1 MAANKIPFGEDPLDR
16 RHRAG
21 GLAEPC
27 PECGAR
33 PRPGD
38 NRCWFCE
45 SKRLPLAGF
54 EPVTG
59 KDAADPLG
67 ASYPPRSGLQ
77 FSLGTMLLVT
87 TLVAIC
93 LAIMMAAP
101 LLGIALSVIA
111 VGGLL
116 RTAIV
121 GSARI
126 RAGGRF
132 EFAEKIDE
140 FAVSSTVF
148 VTALVLGLST
158 TTVIAGC
165 VLFLTGVLA
174 EFVEP
179 FGLLYPIA
187 FLAAIPFA
195 VIAGIFVFAK
205 LYLTFDPAV
214 REQIAATP
222 EQQRLNQM
230 SGTVYR
236 HRPK

>member
-1 MAANKIPFGEDPLDR
+1 MAASKVPFGEDPLDW

-45 SKRLPLAGF
+45 CRLVTAGF
-54 EPVTG
+54 EPVALQKVEG
-59 KDAADPLG
+59 APDADH
-67 ASYPPRSGLQ
+67 ASNAGLQ
-77 FSLGTMLLVT
+77 FSIGTMLLVT

-93 LAIMMAAP
+93 LAITMAVP

-111 VGGLL
+111 VGGLV
-116 RTAIV
+116 RTAII

-132 EFAEKIDE
+132 ELAEKIDE
-140 FAVSSTVF
+140 FVISSTVF
-148 VTALVLGLST
+148 VTSLVVGMGS

-187 FLAAIPFA
+187 FLATIPFA
-195 VIAGIFVFAK
+195 VIAGIFVFVK
-205 LYLTFDPAV
+205 LYLTFDPTAQ
-214 REQIAATP
+214 EQIAATP

-236 HRPK
+236 HRPR

>member
-1 MAANKIPFGEDPLDR
+1 MAASKIPFGEDPLDR

-21 GLAEPC
+21 GLSEPC

-33 PRPGD
+33 PLPGE
-38 NRCWFCE
+38 NCCWFCE
-45 SKRLPLAGF
+45 SRLVVAGF
-54 EPVTG
+54 EPAIDE
-59 KDAADPLG
+59 KAADP
-67 ASYPPRSGLQ
+67 AVAHQVPNAGLQ
-77 FSLGTMLLVT
+77 FSIGTMLLVT

-93 LAIMMAAP
+93 LAITMAAP

-111 VGGLL
+111 VGGLV

-121 GSARI
+121 GWARI

-132 EFAEKIDE
+132 ELAEKIDE
-140 FAVSSTVF
+140 FAVSSTMF
-148 VTALVLGLST
+148 IIALVVGLGT

-174 EFVEP
+174 ELVDP

-187 FLAAIPFA
+187 FLATIPFA
-195 VIAGIFVFAK
+195 VIAGIFVFVK
-205 LYLTFDPAV
+205 LYLTFDPTAQ
-214 REQIAATP
+214 EQIAATP
-222 EQQRLNQM
+222 EQVRLNQM

-236 HRPK
+236 HRPR